1 MNLQKVVLVISE
13 AHWLYWVWFF
23 HKESIQRAD
32 ELAKRE
38 NLNNVKFE
46 VSSAS
51 EFPGNDYDFVTFFD
65 CLHDM
70 GDPQSAL
77 THTKNVIKKDDGV
90 CMIVEPFA

>member
-1 MNLQKVVLVISE
+1 M
-13 AHWLYWVWFF
+13 
-23 HKESIQRAD
+23 
-32 ELAKRE
+32 
-38 NLNNVKFE
+38 
-46 VSSAS
+46 SSAS

-90 CMIVEPFA
+90 CMIVEPFAQNELEYNLNPIGRTFYAASTLICVPTS

>member
-1 MNLQKVVLVISE
+1 
-13 AHWLYWVWFF
+13 
-23 HKESIQRAD
+23 
-32 ELAKRE
+32 
-38 NLNNVKFE
+38 